1 MSKRSPRVLHTLY
14 ASRWSRSTSL
24 ADGPGFL
31 YAFVDRGHRWKIGM
45 TKDFARR
52 KGEWDRQCPS
62 AYRRW
67 MPPITVMKRRRAV
80 EAVEARIFSTFVVG
94 TLVLRKAA
102 NSLLSMPKDTC
113 RNLRDFREQAV
124 SMEIYRSPASLQSCN
139 RVSNLSRAHATV
151 APGFYHAATFWRWRK
166 SSREGSDIVWNCII
180 RVLRQCSRERE
191 KELAEE
197 IQEVTRAS
205 IPGIGD
211 GASAN
216 MNFTRTNGPSLSQDD
231 AMYARGA
238 GSSNGWGLGG
248 GGGRDRGG
256 AGELGFNWGRGG
268 GRENGGGRQ
277 RWGGRRT
284 GQFHDGE
291 TLNFYLLPYFLET
304 ASPPLKFCSYS
315 ATMEEDYMVV
325 IVITFV
331 INEVHCLAH

>member
-14 ASRWSRSTSL
+14 ASRRSRSTSL

-62 AYRRW
+62 AYRSYEE
-67 MPPITVMKRRRAV
+67 TKG
-80 EAVEARIFSTFVVG
+80 RIFSTFVVG

-139 RVSNLSRAHATV
+139 RVSNPSRAHATV

-197 IQEVTRAS
+197 IQE
-205 IPGIGD
+205 GD
-211 GASAN
+211 
-216 MNFTRTNGPSLSQDD
+216 LDD
-231 AMYARGA
+231 ED
-238 GSSNGWGLGG
+238 L
-248 GGGRDRGG
+248 
-256 AGELGFNWGRGG
+256 
-268 GRENGGGRQ
+268 
-277 RWGGRRT
+277 
-284 GQFHDGE
+284 DGE
-291 TLNFYLLPYFLET
+291 F
-304 ASPPLKFCSYS
+304 
-315 ATMEEDYMVV
+315 
-325 IVITFV
+325 
-331 INEVHCLAH
+331 